1 MHPDEMSEEEWRA
14 HQAKERGEDYV
25 HPDDHA
31 PDDLRL
37 SNARLAIFHELDP
50 EVSEVWQKAG
60 RTTQNE
66 YARLIV
72 EGVPSCTAA
81 KRFIVEHYA

>member
-1 MHPDEMSEEEWRA
+1 MHPDELTEEEWRKD
-14 HQAKERGEDYV
+14 QARIRGEDYV

-60 RTTQNE
+60 RSTQNE
-66 YARLIV
+66 YAKLMV
-72 EGVPSCTAA
+72 EGMPSVDAA